1 MYGYYNSIIK
11 GVSNIMVLYS
21 SWNDE
26 KMHANH
32 DLVTNFLKVTINF
45 RVETLFELDQNE
57 LCVWD
62 SSFPIDWQ
70 FIYRV
75 TSPAGINYT
84 YSVQDEINT
93 GIDMI
98 MIPMNH
104 SDFINDLTYLV
115 EKNVIP
121 MRRIDDVV
129 QRIIKVKFTM
139 GLFENPMSDHRFVD
153 YLGSQIS

>member
-26 KMHANH
+26 KMHANR
-32 DLVTNFLKVTINF
+32 DLVTNFLKVTLNF
-45 RVETLFELDQNE
+45 RVETLFELDQ
-57 LCVWD
+57 D
-62 SSFPIDWQ
+62 SSFPIDWK
-70 FIYRV
+70 FIDRV

-93 GIDMI
+93 SIDMI

-121 MRRIDDVV
+121 MSSIDDVV
-129 QRIIKVKFTM
+129 QRILRVKFTM